1 MRRPREGMCPKLETV
16 YSYYSLEGNLMD
28 QEVNEYLGVARAYAG
43 LLPDASQADVA
54 AHAGETMASS
64 ASVETVQLGGGSSE
78 AQRFVFY
85 LDWGT
90 YTLFASIIV
99 CVGLL
104 MGTINR
110 TDLHRRNLV
119 SPVPSLTYNL
129 QVAAAALLVMAAV
142 WLWAVG
148 LGLVVFSESVAQ
160 IGGFALAL
168 MLVLT
173 FAFATVPLSIGFLLG
188 QLGVGEFASNAI
200 GNIAGMVVSFLGGVW
215 ISFDLLD
222 PAVQTVAHFSP
233 AYWYTSALQKAV
245 ELEAPTPEALGP
257 ILGDMGVLLLFTAA
271 IFAIAL
277 VIGRVRVQSAEAGGN
292 AAASRS

>member
-1 MRRPREGMCPKLETV
+1 M
-16 YSYYSLEGNLMD
+16 
-28 QEVNEYLGVARAYAG
+28 
-43 LLPDASQADVA
+43 
-54 AHAGETMASS
+54 
-64 ASVETVQLGGGSSE
+64 
-78 AQRFVFY
+78 
-85 LDWGT
+85 
-90 YTLFASIIV
+90 
-99 CVGLL
+99 
-104 MGTINR
+104 
-110 TDLHRRNLV
+110 

>member
-1 MRRPREGMCPKLETV
+1 M
-16 YSYYSLEGNLMD
+16 
-28 QEVNEYLGVARAYAG
+28 
-43 LLPDASQADVA
+43 
-54 AHAGETMASS
+54 
-64 ASVETVQLGGGSSE
+64 
-78 AQRFVFY
+78 FY

-142 WLWAVG
+142 WLLAVG